1 MNFKSL
7 PLLVVFGL
15 ALGCTLPMVAKKG
28 NKITVVKNNVAK
40 AVSAVAESVQPEADI
55 AYIMTDVYEFASP
68 DVKLPELDYP
78 TELPVVTQGLE
89 KADKAIYKAFD
100 AFKGGLN
107 TVISTVKQPVVYK
120 SAIVASIIALPVI
133 VAVYVNNAQKNM
145 IPAAS
150 NQSQEKLDAK
160 ASKLEN
166 QTLTSFVKKAKK
178 ALLF

>member
-28 NKITVVKNNVAK
+28 NKITFAKNKLAQT
-40 AVSAVAESVQPEADI
+40 VSTVAESVQQEVDI
-55 AYIMTDVYEFASP
+55 AHITTDLYDFAST

-89 KADKAIYKAFD
+89 RADKAIYKALD

-120 SAIVASIIALPVI
+120 SAIVALIIALPVI
-133 VAVYVNNAQKNM
+133 AVVYVNNAQKNM
-145 IPAAS
+145 LGAAEHE
-150 NQSQEKLDAK
+150 NQEKLDAK
-160 ASKLEN
+160 ASKWEN
-166 QTLTSFVKKAKK
+166 QTLASAVKKAKK